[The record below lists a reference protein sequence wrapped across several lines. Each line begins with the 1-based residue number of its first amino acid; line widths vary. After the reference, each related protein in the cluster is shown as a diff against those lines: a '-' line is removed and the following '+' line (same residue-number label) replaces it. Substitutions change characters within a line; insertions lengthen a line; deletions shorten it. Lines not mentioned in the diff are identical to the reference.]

1 MNGVSEYLSRIGPPI
16 DRVEWES
23 SLIPRAEELM
33 AEISHNGLVRHD
45 GRHIPLTTPSGKYAC
60 ALLDVVF
67 QETKMVD
74 YNIIIHPIEFSH
86 EQEEMRII
94 LQTAKGGLLPFT
106 LLNVFFK
113 NGTIN
118 KVYVTSPEGRTNR
131 VGL

>member
-1 MNGVSEYLSRIGPPI
+1 MIDLASR
-16 DRVEWES
+16 
-23 SLIPRAEELM
+23 L
-33 AEISHNGLVRHD
+33 N
-45 GRHIPLTTPSGKYAC
+45 
-60 ALLDVVF
+60 VF
-67 QETKMVD
+67 LRT
-74 YNIIIHPIEFSH
+74 IEFSN
-86 EQEEMRII
+86 EQEEMRIM